1 MNAFIRLALYAA
13 WRIFRVASFLFV
25 LFFISCFALIALV
38 CTFAPYDSRENHPKL
53 TNINSPSSLELD
65 TEEKGLTL
73 KKQIP
78 LAGMNLDLLVFHR
91 KSDDQFL
98 YALTGPDLGVEDRR
112 KIKFNYDAE
121 KHELHLCILVD
132 H

>member
-1 MNAFIRLALYAA
+1 MNAFIRLALHLA

-38 CTFAPYDSRENHPKL
+38 FTFIPYDSRENHPKL
-53 TNINSPSSLELD
+53 TNINSPSSFELD
-65 TEEKGLTL
+65 AGDKGLTL

-91 KSDDQFL
+91 ESDDQFL
-98 YALTGPDLGVEDRR
+98 YALTGPDLETEDRK

-121 KHELHLCILVD
+121 KHELHLHISVD